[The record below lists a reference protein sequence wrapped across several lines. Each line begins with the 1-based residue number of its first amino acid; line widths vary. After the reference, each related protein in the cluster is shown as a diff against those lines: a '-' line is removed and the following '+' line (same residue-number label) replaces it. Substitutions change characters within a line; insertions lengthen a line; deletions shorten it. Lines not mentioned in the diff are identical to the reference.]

1 MEITTEQNLQMKNV
15 LSLRGKFDQNL
26 LMEKRKELDDVM
38 KKLNV
43 HPIHPAITTTFG
55 VEQTP
60 KGTVMDMEI
69 LVPVDRDI
77 SHELAV
83 LKMPGYRFKP
93 LFLLANAVRAHHVGN
108 TDSLENSIKELYKYL
123 QVRNLRPITTGY
135 NIPQNDPDDPKDLII
150 DIMVGVDPNIL

>member
-1 MEITTEQNLQMKNV
+1 MEITTKQNLQMKNV

-69 LVPVDRDI
+69 LVPVDSFEDARLQI
-77 SHELAV
+77 QAHLPARKRS
-83 LKMPGYRFKP
+83 KSSPCRKYR
-93 LFLLANAVRAHHVGN
+93 LFGKQHQG
-108 TDSLENSIKELYKYL
+108 TL
-123 QVRNLRPITTGY
+123 Q
-135 NIPQNDPDDPKDLII
+135 IPA
-150 DIMVGVDPNIL
+150 G